1 MTDYKERYQEAKKLI
16 SEQKK
21 VIKKQDKFIE
31 KLCLKLAEKNKKAL
45 FHDKQSLKPQTVHL
59 ALVRVGEKETGL
71 AFRSEPCEHFENYI
85 SDGLEAELVTYGQ
98 HEDLVLVVPLEFV
111 S

>member
-1 MTDYKERYQEAKKLI
+1 MTDYKEKYQEAKKTI

-21 VIKKQDKFIE
+21 VIKKQEKFIE

-45 FHDKQSLKPQTVHL
+45 FHDKHL
-59 ALVRVGEKETGL
+59 LA
-71 AFRSEPCEHFENYI
+71 AFRGKAAF
-85 SDGLEAELVTYGQ
+85 EAEPQENRLFTSVSFMRGHSRKVMSSYF
-98 HEDLVLVVPLEFV
+98 EKYPKIYIKDLQT

>member
-31 KLCLKLAEKNKKAL
+31 KLCLKLAEKNKKAQ
-45 FHDKQSLKPQTVHL
+45 FHDKHL
-59 ALVRVGEKETGL
+59 LGALCG
-71 AFRSEPCEHFENYI
+71 AFARS
-85 SDGLEAELVTYGQ
+85 AEQ
-98 HEDLVLVVPLEFV
+98 EEDLFFTSV
-111 S
+111 SFMRGHSRKVMSS